1 MYKIFE
7 VLRVYMVDVDKNN
20 DLTNEA
26 EKLMIEDD
34 DILNIAKW
42 LADYGISGWRSN
54 IDSIIDLRNSLDAYG
69 ETHSV
74 IDESIMKITNNSYV
88 KVTKEYRIV
97 KES

>member
-26 EKLMIEDD
+26 EKLMIEDN

-42 LADYGISGWRSN
+42 LNDYGISSWRSN
-54 IDSIIDLRNSLDAYG
+54 IDNVIDLRNSLDAYG

-74 IDESIMKITNNSYV
+74 IDESIMKISNNSYV

>member
-26 EKLMIEDD
+26 EKLMIEDN

-42 LADYGISGWRSN
+42 LDDYGISGWRSN
-54 IDSIIDLRNSLDAYG
+54 IDSVIDLRNSLDAYG

>member
-7 VLRVYMVDVDKNN
+7 VLRVYMVDVDKNC
-20 DLTNEA
+20 DFTNEA
-26 EKLMIEDD
+26 EKLMIEDN

-42 LADYGISGWRSN
+42 LVDYGISGWRSN
-54 IDSIIDLRNSLDAYG
+54 IDSVIDLRNSLDAYG

-74 IDESIMKITNNSYV
+74 IDETIMKITNNSYV
-88 KVTKEYRIV
+88 TVTKEYRIV

>member
-26 EKLMIEDD
+26 EKLMIEDN

-42 LADYGISGWRSN
+42 LDDYGISGWRSN
-54 IDSIIDLRNSLDAYG
+54 IDSVIDLRNSLDAYG

-88 KVTKEYRIV
+88 KVKKEYRIV
-97 KES
+97 KDS